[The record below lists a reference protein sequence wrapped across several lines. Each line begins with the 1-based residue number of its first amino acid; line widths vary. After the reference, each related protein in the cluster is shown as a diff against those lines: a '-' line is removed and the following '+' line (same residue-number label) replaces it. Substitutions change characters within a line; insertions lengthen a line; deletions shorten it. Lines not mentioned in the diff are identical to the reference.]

1 MDRFLEFLKANSHT
15 FLFLI
20 FEAVALILLFGS
32 SPYRK
37 SAFWGTAGA
46 VTGKVVEVSHS
57 LNSYTG
63 LREANVE
70 LMRQNARLEV
80 EALRLRAML
89 NRLSLDTLSWKRLAG
104 DSVERAFP
112 YGYIVAEVVGNTAT
126 AKSNYLTLNVG
137 TDDGVLPDMG
147 VVGPEGVVGVI
158 EAVGKKYSKVLPLVN
173 SRFEVSA
180 KLSGSDYVGTLQWD
194 GSDLNHSQI
203 TNLPKH
209 IKYAEG
215 DSIFTSGFSN
225 IFPEH
230 IFIGVVEGAG
240 RSENDNFFSL
250 RVKLATNFNTLKYA
264 YVLLDYD
271 RSERTEVET
280 YDVTKGGSAIF
291 GSDSLYLIKERARK
305 AEAERKEIEA
315 KNKAEEEARRREI
328 EAAKVQLEKEEKA
341 KKEALQKADSL
352 SLGNN

>member
-37 SAFWGTAGA
+37 SAFWGTAGTVA
-46 VTGKVVEVSHS
+46 GKVTEVSHS

-80 EALRLRAML
+80 QALRLRSML
-89 NRLSLDTLSWKRLAG
+89 NRLSLDTLSWQRLAG

-112 YGYIVAEVVGNTAT
+112 YGYIVAEIVGNTT
-126 AKSNYLTLNVG
+126 TPKSNYLTLDVG
-137 TDDGVLPDMG
+137 TEDGVLPDMG
-147 VVGPEGVVGVI
+147 VVGPEGVVGVV
-158 EAVGKKYSKVLPLVN
+158 EAVGKKYAKVLPLVN

-180 KLSGSDYVGTLQWD
+180 KLSGSDYVGTMHWD
-194 GSDLNHSQI
+194 GSDLTHSQI

-209 IKYAEG
+209 IKYSEG
-215 DSIFTSGFSN
+215 DSVFTSGFSN

-230 IFIGVVEGAG
+230 IFIGTVEGEG
-240 RSENDNFFSL
+240 VSEDDNFFSL
-250 RVKLATNFNTLKYA
+250 SVKLATNFNTLKYA

-271 RSERTEVET
+271 RIDRTEVEN

-291 GSDSLYLIKERARK
+291 GSDSLSLIRERARK
-305 AEAERKEIEA
+305 AEEERREIEA
-315 KNKAEEEARRREI
+315 KNKAEEEARKKEI
-328 EAAKVQLEKEEKA
+328 EAAKALLEKAEKA
-341 KKEALQKADSL
+341 KTEALRKADSL
-352 SLGNN
+352 NRTN